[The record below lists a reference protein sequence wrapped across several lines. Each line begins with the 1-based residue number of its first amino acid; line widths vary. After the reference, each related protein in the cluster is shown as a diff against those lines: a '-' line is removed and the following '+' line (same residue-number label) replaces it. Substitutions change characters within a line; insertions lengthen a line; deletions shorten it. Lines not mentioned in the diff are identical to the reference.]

1 VASLGPFLLAAHGA
15 LLAGWLTHKYMAAGS
30 VANLTV
36 SAVACAAAY
45 IALVLLFPKSR
56 RLVLELLSIARSQ
69 LGFAPA
75 T

>member
-1 VASLGPFLLAAHGA
+1 MSEQTESTQVFQPPQGSLCG
-15 LLAGWLTHKYMAAGS
+15 KYIAAGS
-30 VANLTV
+30 VANLAV
-36 SAVACAAAY
+36 SAMACAAAY
-45 IALVLLFPKSR
+45 IVLVLLFPKSR